1 MRLRQLA
8 DANDPWPGLVQ
19 DIFNNR
25 EMNDGA
31 DVIAIEMP
39 YRAEDAAIVPVTLRT
54 KLPAGDSRRVLRITL
69 VIDQN
74 PAPMAA
80 KFELGPDANV
90 SEISTRVR
98 VNNYTDVHAVAELS
112 DGKLYMAKT
121 YVKAS
126 GGCSA
131 PAAKNADEARSRLG
145 QMRYRQFARP
155 GQGPASGAREAQIMI
170 GHPSNSGLQMD
181 QVTQLYMPAFF
192 VDQLRLWQD
201 DSLVLA
207 MEGGISISEDP
218 NIRFTY
224 VSNGAKRF
232 RAEARDTDGHIIP
245 ERMEDRRLQHVKRDI
260 GLGRFDPRPLL
271 EASHFG
277 FGLRTPE
284 IVERACRLFG
294 GAELAAHIT
303 ANLRHA
309 QHGFGRDIA
318 LIGQQRCDDVDR
330 TGALFDRLPRLA
342 IRFHAA
348 EDVFRPRRSRVVVD
362 FLGSRG
368 HGRRHDQGERGDNSS
383 YQSDTHHRLPP
394 AAKRGSYAMTAP
406 LKRKRSSKRLEAR

>member
-1 MRLRQLA
+1 MGMSRIMPYATAVASIPAKGATMSGYRFRLFCLTGLLSIMLG
-8 DANDPWPGLVQ
+8 ANPAPAAAPEPNNPWPGLVQ

-25 EMNDGA
+25 EINDGA
-31 DVIAIEMP
+31 GVIAIEMP

-74 PAPMAA
+74 PAPLAA

-98 VNNYTDVHAVAELS
+98 VNNYTDVRAVAELS

-131 PAAKNADEARSRLG
+131 PAAKNAEDAKSRLG

-155 GQGPASGAREAQIMI
+155 GQGPGSGVREAQIMI
-170 GHPSNSGLQMD
+170 GHPSYSGLQMD
-181 QVTQLYMPAFF
+181 QVTQLYVPAFF

-224 VSNGAKRF
+224 VSNGAKRI
-232 RAEARDTDGHIIP
+232 RAEARDTKGHVFQS
-245 ERMEDRRLQHVKRDI
+245 EWK
-260 GLGRFDPRPLL
+260 
-271 EASHFG
+271 S
-277 FGLRTPE
+277 
-284 IVERACRLFG
+284 
-294 GAELAAHIT
+294 
-303 ANLRHA
+303 
-309 QHGFGRDIA
+309 
-318 LIGQQRCDDVDR
+318 DD
-330 TGALFDRLPRLA
+330 
-342 IRFHAA
+342 
-348 EDVFRPRRSRVVVD
+348 
-362 FLGSRG
+362 
-368 HGRRHDQGERGDNSS
+368 SS
-383 YQSDTHHRLPP
+383 
-394 AAKRGSYAMTAP
+394 M
-406 LKRKRSSKRLEAR
+406 